1 MKRQAKKGRIA
12 KKTQFDQ
19 ELIAVES
26 LVAEFSDLLKQPSAD
41 YERLCTI
48 RLRELPDAVYSLAW
62 SMKKAQMTAVAM
74 EAWK

>member
-1 MKRQAKKGRIA
+1 MKRQAKKGRVA
-12 KKTQFDQ
+12 KKTPFDE

-48 RLRELPDAVYSLAW
+48 RLRELPDAVHSLVW
-62 SMKKAQMTAVAM
+62 EMKKAQMTAVAM